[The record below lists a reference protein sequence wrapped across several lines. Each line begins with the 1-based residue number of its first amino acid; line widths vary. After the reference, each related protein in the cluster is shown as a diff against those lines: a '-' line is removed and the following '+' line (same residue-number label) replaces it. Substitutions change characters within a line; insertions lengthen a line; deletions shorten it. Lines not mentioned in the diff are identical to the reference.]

1 MFFFG
6 SGISRNLSLAPHKH
20 RGTLPC
26 TKAPAPPTI
35 PDVKSENPSLF
46 GHQLAE
52 QNGVANVGETSS
64 WLEKVRTE
72 YGVLRKKSA
81 LYLWNPDWLWL
92 ILYDFII
99 DHKVTRFSQG
109 YWRSALKWCQSGK
122 EYSVM
127 RFGAE
132 VWRLSMQTLV
142 RRQKGQSQITQT
154 WLLLRSH
161 CLIMFF
167 RSKIG

>member
-1 MFFFG
+1 MEIYIYIGLAQETQNSTENSFKKKIKHLNKNEHMFFFG

-81 LYLWNPDWLWL
+81 LYL
-92 ILYDFII
+92 
-99 DHKVTRFSQG
+99 
-109 YWRSALKWCQSGK
+109 
-122 EYSVM
+122 
-127 RFGAE
+127 
-132 VWRLSMQTLV
+132 
-142 RRQKGQSQITQT
+142 
-154 WLLLRSH
+154 
-161 CLIMFF
+161 
-167 RSKIG
+167 